1 MYLTHALHRSIF
13 GSDIWN
19 VRETNTVFFG
29 LLFYFTY
36 VLLQINVTC
45 NPIVTIFWN
54 FTIFLRRSDSP
65 KVKRNLMSRV

>member
-19 VRETNTVFFG
+19 IRETNAVFFG

-36 VLLQINVTC
+36 VLLQINVT
-45 NPIVTIFWN
+45 TIAQ
-54 FTIFLRRSDSP
+54 S
-65 KVKRNLMSRV
+65 